1 MLSTFSTTS
10 FNILFT
16 VIFKFLSSNPNICTI
31 SGFPS
36 MGDSS
41 LVQGLNFLSSLR
53 VSYFFGLWYASYFVK
68 RAVKTGIK
76 TTYSQKRAHL
86 FCQASG
92 MCVHVAGAVVG
103 GRVLPQ
109 SNL

>member
-1 MLSTFSTTS
+1 MD
-10 FNILFT
+10 
-16 VIFKFLSSNPNICTI
+16 
-31 SGFPS
+31 
-36 MGDSS
+36 DSS

-68 RAVKTGIK
+68 RAVKTEIK

-92 MCVHVAGAVVG
+92 MCVHVAGAVAERG
-103 GRVLPQ
+103 GFLPQ